1 MATQT
6 IDPPSGRI
14 DEGLIDVRNSGRP
27 PAPRGFA
34 GKKKEE
40 GRNRPQWVSTVLALG
55 AGVLALVGGY
65 LLFVQEDGTA
75 AAPITVPGL
84 YAAEA
89 LPAGTTI
96 DALLSSPDRLVEI
109 KQVPEELIAAA
120 AFQSLDVLEQYRG
133 QRLIDP
139 VLAGDPLTATRFATV
154 SDFDGQSFI
163 DRESGIEAP
172 AGHMRVSVR
181 LPPSRALGGSLAAGD
196 IVGVLASFQAE
207 VDQPNIT
214 ALLLPA
220 VEVVDVKGDRA
231 QEPESVDAL
240 DQGEQISTIT
250 LSEFDITLAVTP
262 EESTRL
268 AYAMEYGKITLAV
281 AVEGATIED
290 DRVADTLQSVLGL
303 EDQIELD
310 PLVDLELDADAEVVE
325 PAQERASRGSTLTD
339 ALVGG
344 EDTAGEAGADG
355 AESDETVES
364 EEGSP

>member
-6 IDPPSGRI
+6 VDPPTGRVE
-14 DEGLIDVRNSGRP
+14 EGLIDVRKSGRP
-27 PAPRGFA
+27 PAPPRGFG
-34 GKKKEE
+34 GKKDES
-40 GRNRPQWVSTVLALG
+40 RNRPQWVSTVLALG

-65 LLFVQEDGTA
+65 LLFVQEDETA
-75 AAPITVPGL
+75 VAPVTVATL
-84 YAAEA
+84 YAAED

-96 DALLSSPDRLVEI
+96 DALLSSPDRLIEI
-109 KQVPEELIAAA
+109 KQVPEELLPTAG
-120 AFQSLDVLEQYRG
+120 FQSVDVLEQYRG
-133 QRLIDP
+133 QRLLNP

-154 SDFDGQSFI
+154 ADFEGQSFI
-163 DRESGIEAP
+163 DRQSGIDAP

-196 IVGVLASFQAE
+196 TVSVLASFQAQ

-231 QEPESVDAL
+231 KEPEDVDAL

-250 LSEFDITLAVTP
+250 LSQFDVTLAVTP
-262 EESTRL
+262 QEATQL

-290 DRVADTLQSVLGL
+290 DRVADTLRSVLGL
-303 EDQIELD
+303 EDQ
-310 PLVDLELDADAEVVE
+310 LELDSLDDVDLAALEAEAEDSSAEESEAEDSV
-325 PAQERASRGSTLTD
+325 SRGSTLTD
-339 ALVGG
+339 ALAGSDDAG
-344 EDTAGEAGADG
+344 SDTTE
-355 AESDETVES
+355 ES